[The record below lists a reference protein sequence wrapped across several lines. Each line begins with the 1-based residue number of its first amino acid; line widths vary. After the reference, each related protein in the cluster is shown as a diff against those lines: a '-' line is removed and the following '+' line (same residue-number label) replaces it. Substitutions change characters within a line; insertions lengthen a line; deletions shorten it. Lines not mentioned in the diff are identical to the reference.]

1 MSSDPANMD
10 QAVARALRANLEG
23 VQRQSDA
30 LHQAVA
36 DLVAACS
43 STRASNAL
51 PHLVRAQANAAS
63 LAAILEVLSKF
74 ITASATGRQRREYD
88 EPVSAVSTASIP
100 EPAQPARP
108 MPSIPAPMD
117 RATAEPAAIHHEPVA
132 DSAHP
137 DHRAH
142 SWDSDPVAFQQESAE
157 PAPSADAEIQFPEHE
172 DHAAISAR
180 MDEHAAAEA
189 QHGPDAM
196 PMEAFSAAPEVTISE
211 PSNGDPVYDI
221 SSSEAEISIDS
232 AAPAT
237 HERAEA
243 SFEESEAFD
252 ISALPA
258 DQQEMHRR
266 ANRVAKVS
274 MQDIQLLRPDE
285 VKVGRQHRD
294 ICIRLKDEIEKARR
308 EYERRFRPILGHG
321 VDYFHHWMVEVLG
334 AGDPETLG
342 EYPYQSTAT
351 RH

>member
-1 MSSDPANMD
+1 MSSDPASMD

-74 ITASATGRQRREYD
+74 ITASAPSRQRREYD
-88 EPVSAVSTASIP
+88 EPVSAVSAASIP
-100 EPAQPARP
+100 EPAEPVRPTPAMPTP
-108 MPSIPAPMD
+108 MDHAAPEPAPIHQD
-117 RATAEPAAIHHEPVA
+117 AAFESTRPTQHGYA
-132 DSAHP
+132 
-137 DHRAH
+137 
-142 SWDSDPVAFQQESAE
+142 WDSDPAAFTSDQE
-157 PAPSADAEIQFPEHE
+157 ADSQSGEAQIEFPEHE
-172 DHAAISAR
+172 DHAAITSR
-180 MDEHAAAEA
+180 MDEHAASDS
-189 QHGPDAM
+189 QHAHEAM
-196 PMEAFSAAPEVTISE
+196 PMEAFSSAAENSAE
-211 PSNGDPVYDI
+211 PSSPVYDI
-221 SSSEAEISIDS
+221 SSPEVELSLEP

-237 HERAEA
+237 PGHPEA
-243 SFEESEAFD
+243 SFEESVAFD
-252 ISALPA
+252 ISALPT

-285 VKVGRQHRD
+285 VKAGREHRD
-294 ICIRLKDEIEKARR
+294 ICIRLRDEIEKARR

-334 AGDPETLG
+334 AGDAESLG